1 MMDDTVS
8 AAEPLPEPMGVPLL
22 PPPAEFADRVA
33 VVTGGSAGLGRHLVA
48 ALAGLGAEVF
58 FCARGAEAG
67 ETLAAELGPRG
78 HFVRCDLADPVQAA
92 AFIEEAGALRGCI
105 DYLVNN
111 AAIDPRIEFA
121 SATVEDFDHI
131 IAVNLRSYFLVTQA
145 ALPYLQAGA
154 GKAIVNIGTTNWM
167 LGEAPFTLYSSAKAG
182 ILGFTR
188 ALAREVGPLGIRA
201 NLVSPGWIM
210 TERQLAERIQPGDR
224 ESLLSDQALKFLLTE
239 EHVTPATLFLLSS
252 AAAAITGQNL
262 VVDAGKYMY

>member
-1 MMDDTVS
+1 MTHSMP
-8 AAEPLPEPMGVPLL
+8 EPLPEPMGVPLL
-22 PPPAEFADRVA
+22 PSAAEFADRVA
-33 VVTGGSAGLGRHLVA
+33 VVTGGSAGLGRHLVT
-48 ALAGLGAEVF
+48 ALTGLGSEVF
-58 FCARGAEAG
+58 FCARGMGAG
-67 ETLAAELGPRG
+67 EALTAELGSRA
-78 HFVRCDLADPVQAA
+78 HFVPCDLADAAQAA
-92 AFIEEAGALRGCI
+92 AFVAQAGMFCGRI

-111 AAIDPRIEFA
+111 AAIDPRIDLVA
-121 SATVEDFDHI
+121 ATVEDFDRV

-224 ESLLSDQALKFLLTE
+224 AALLADQALKFLLTE

>member
-1 MMDDTVS
+1 MAAVS
-8 AAEPLPEPMGVPLL
+8 TAEPLPEPMGVPLL
-22 PPPAEFADRVA
+22 PSPAGFAGRVA
-33 VVTGGSAGLGRHLVA
+33 VVTGGSVGLGRHLVA
-48 ALAGLGAEVF
+48 ALVTLGTEVF

-67 ETLAAELGPRG
+67 ETLAAELGPRA
-78 HFVRCDLADPVQAA
+78 HFVPCDLAEPAQAR
-92 AFIEEAGALRGCI
+92 AFVEQAGTFRGSI

-111 AAIDPRIEFA
+111 AAVDPRIEFA
-121 SATVEDFDHI
+121 AATVEDFDHI
-131 IAVNLRSYFLVTQA
+131 IAVNLRSYFVVTQA
-145 ALPYLQAGA
+145 VLPYLKAGA

-188 ALAREVGPLGIRA
+188 ALAREVGPFGIRA

-210 TERQLAERIQPGDR
+210 TERQLAERIQPGNR
-224 ESLLSDQALKFLLTE
+224 TALLAAQALKFLLAE

-262 VVDAGKYMY
+262 VVDAGKYMQ

>member
-1 MMDDTVS
+1 MTHS
-8 AAEPLPEPMGVPLL
+8 APEPLPEPMGVPLL
-22 PPPAEFADRVA
+22 PSPAEFAGRVA
-33 VVTGGSAGLGRHLVA
+33 VVTGGSAGLGRHLVT
-48 ALAGLGAEVF
+48 ALVTLGAEVF
-58 FCARGAEAG
+58 FCARNAEAG
-67 ETLAAELGPRG
+67 EALATELGLHA
-78 HFVRCDLADPVQAA
+78 HFVPCDLADPAQAT
-92 AFIEEAGALRGCI
+92 AFVEQAGALRGSI

-111 AAIDPRIEFA
+111 AAIDPRIELA
-121 SATVEDFDHI
+121 AATVEDFDRI

-188 ALAREVGPLGIRA
+188 ALAREIGPLGIRA
-201 NLVSPGWIM
+201 NLVSPGWVM

-224 ESLLSDQALKFLLTE
+224 AELLRAQALKFLLAE

-262 VVDAGKYMY
+262 VVDAGKYMQ